1 MIIWIASYP
10 KSGNTWVRA
19 LLSYY
24 FFSKEKN
31 FNFDIL
37 KHIPNFNIGDFVGE
51 KTKFSSGLD
60 YANKALDIQ
69 KFINKNS
76 KFNVFFKTHSSLRKI
91 VDKNFTDKTVSL
103 GSIYIVRDPR
113 NIITSYKNFENW
125 DYDKTLEFMIN
136 KNSFLYSNT
145 ETQKKLNIKG
155 MELISSWSVNYK
167 SWVKNNL
174 GIPICLIKYEDLIY
188 NTLNELEKM
197 FNFIRRINSENKIN
211 FDKERGKLA
220 ISETNFQ
227 KLKKLE
233 ENNGFAE
240 KNIRNNQ
247 KFFFK
252 GSDNDWNK
260 ILPKNIK
267 EKIENNFYDEMLEL
281 EYLK

>member
-24 FFSKEKN
+24 FFSKEKG

-37 KHIPNFNIGDFVGE
+37 KHIPNFNIGDFVSE
-51 KTKFSSGLD
+51 NTKFSSDLD
-60 YANKALDIQ
+60 YANKALNVQ

-76 KFNVFFKTHSSLRKI
+76 KFNVFFKTHSALRKI

-103 GSIYIVRDPR
+103 GSIYIIRDPR
-113 NIITSYKNFENW
+113 NIISSYKNFENW

-155 MELISSWSVNYK
+155 MELISSWSENYK

-174 GIPICLIKYEDLIY
+174 GIPICLIKYEDLIN

-197 FNFIRRINSENKIN
+197 FNFIKKINSEDKIN

-252 GSDNDWNK
+252 GADNDWNK

-267 EKIENNFYDEMLEL
+267 EKIESNFYDEMLEL